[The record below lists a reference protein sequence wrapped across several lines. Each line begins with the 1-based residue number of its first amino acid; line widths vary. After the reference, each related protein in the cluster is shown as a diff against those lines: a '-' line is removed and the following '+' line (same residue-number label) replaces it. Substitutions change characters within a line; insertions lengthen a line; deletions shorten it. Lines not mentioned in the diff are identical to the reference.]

1 VVNQLSGMDIGQV
14 RNLSRQLDRE
24 SNEIRNTLAQLSSQ
38 LESAPWKGR
47 DRERF
52 VGEWKSRHVA
62 ALQRVADGL
71 ASASRHAAE
80 HANRQE
86 AASRV

>member
-1 VVNQLSGMDIGQV
+1 MPRFSGMDIGQV
-14 RNLSRQLDRE
+14 RNLSRQLERE
-24 SNEIRNTLAQLSSQ
+24 SNEIRNTLAQLTSQ
-38 LESAPWKGR
+38 LESAPWKGS

-52 VGEWKSRHVA
+52 IGEWKSRHFA

-71 ASASRHAAE
+71 ATASRHAAE
-80 HANRQE
+80 FANRQE

>member
-1 VVNQLSGMDIGQV
+1 MPRFSGMDIGQI
-14 RNLSRQLDRE
+14 RDLSRQLDRE
-24 SNEIRNTLAQLSSQ
+24 SREIRNTLAQLTSQ
-38 LESAPWKGR
+38 LESAPWKGT

-52 VGEWKSRHVA
+52 ISEWKSRHFA

-71 ASASRHAAE
+71 ATASRDTAAY
-80 HANRQE
+80 ANRQE